1 MSDPN
6 TYTAM
11 AAFEASLD
19 GQISIYP
26 NDPLLLLND
35 DNKLWWYVKNLN
47 SDQVGYVPAEYVEVI
62 FKSYIYS
69 CRLKE
74 LQGSIEQR
82 IFKRLNL

>member
-11 AAFEASLD
+11 ASFDAALE
-19 GQISIYP
+19 GQISISP

-47 SDQVGYVPAEYVEVI
+47 SEETGYVPAEYVEVI
-62 FKSYIYS
+62 F
-69 CRLKE
+69 
-74 LQGSIEQR
+74 
-82 IFKRLNL
+82 